1 MKNKKKLNKIIFQ
14 NKNIDIHKTGSPI
27 CETQVSKLVFIKIP
41 CLKFWALS
49 PKFKRVSLINQF
61 WNLGF
66 TNGVR

>member
-41 CLKFWALS
+41 CLKFWALAANRDGTVHQIIIPFS
-49 PKFKRVSLINQF
+49 
-61 WNLGF
+61 GD
-66 TNGVR
+66 